1 MVDWVTGFIETIG
14 YPGIALLMFLEI
26 PVPLIQSEI
35 VMTFSGFTAWNGD
48 LNIVGVAI
56 AGIIGSQVGSVALY
70 YLTRQLDAE
79 RVDEFLDKYGGWL
92 GFTRDNLRKGEE
104 FFDRH
109 DRNAVLIGRLVP
121 GLRSF
126 VAVPAGLRRMPFWRF
141 FLANLFGTAFWVSV
155 LTALGA
161 VLGQN
166 YALVDQYSSYI
177 TYALLGALVLFVL
190 YRIAKVLYGKATDDG
205 SDEPATEA
213 SHA

>member
-1 MVDWVTGFIETIG
+1 MVEWVTGFIEAVG

-35 VMTFSGFTAWNGD
+35 VMTFSGFTAWNDG

-56 AGIIGSQVGSVALY
+56 AGIVGSQIGSVALY
-70 YLTRQLDAE
+70 GLASRLEAD
-79 RVDEFLDKYGGWL
+79 RVNEILDKYGGWL
-92 GFTRDNLRKGEE
+92 GFTCDNLRKSEE
-104 FFDRH
+104 FFDRY

-126 VAVPAGLRRMPFWRF
+126 IAVPAGLREMSFWKF
-141 FLANLFGTAFWVSV
+141 FWMNLVGTAFWVSV

-166 YALVDQYSSYI
+166 YHLVDQYSSYI
-177 TYALLGALVLFVL
+177 TYAMLGALLLFVV
-190 YRIAKVLYGKATDDG
+190 YRFAKVAYGKTT
-205 SDEPATEA
+205 SEPEPEPA
-213 SHA
+213 SG

>member
-1 MVDWVTGFIETIG
+1 MVDWITNFIETIG

-26 PVPLIQSEI
+26 PIPVIQSEI
-35 VMTFSGFTAWNGD
+35 VMTFSGFAARNGG

-56 AGIIGSQVGSVALY
+56 SGIVGSQAASVALY
-70 YLTRQLDAE
+70 WVTRQFDQE
-79 RVDEFLDKYGGWL
+79 RVDGFLDRYGGWL
-92 GFTRDNLRKGEE
+92 GFTCENLQKGED

-109 DRNAVLIGRLVP
+109 DRKAVLIGRFVP

-126 VAVPAGLRRMPFWRF
+126 IAIPAGLRRMSFWTF
-141 FLANLFGTAFWVSV
+141 FVMNLVGTAFWVSV

-166 YALVDQYSSYI
+166 YGLVDQYSSYI
-177 TYALLGALVLFVL
+177 TYTFLAAVVLFVA
-190 YRIAKVLYGKATDDG
+190 YRIGKVVHGKVTRDE
-205 SDEPATEA
+205 SDKEP